1 MTVLPRVEYYRLEE
15 VRIGVR
21 GKKMKT
27 KILVGYILCVS
38 MFGDIVIGRVT
49 RVSNCIGSITYW
61 KYGIQVLLNLLKKF
75 NLKLNYIIMHLNL
88 YIN

>member
-1 MTVLPRVEYYRLEE
+1 MKVQPLVEYYRLEE
-15 VRIGVR
+15 VRIGAR

-75 NLKLNYIIMHLNL
+75 NLKLNYIIMRLN
-88 YIN
+88 